1 MNTPESWEIPGGG
14 NGEWDIHNVFTPSS
28 FCRDSG
34 IKISETQRKTQI
46 KKQDFDCANVIWNRF
61 QDMIR
66 KHDPIV
72 MNNVILYLKPTF
84 KTKVH
89 HHYTLIFTENIYN
102 QKSEDKKLNLGC
114 Q

>member
-46 KKQDFDCANVIWNRF
+46 KKQDL
-61 QDMIR
+61 
-66 KHDPIV
+66 IV
-72 MNNVILYLKPTF
+72 QMWSELDF
-84 KTKVH
+84 K
-89 HHYTLIFTENIYN
+89 IY
-102 QKSEDKKLNLGC
+102 D
-114 Q
+114 